1 MIKIKAFTLA
11 EVLITLGVVG
21 VVSAITIPT
30 VVNKYQERVTV
41 SKVKKIYST
50 INQAFM
56 LSVKDNG
63 YANEWN
69 VNDSSYSVRAIQF
82 TEYLKPYLKILR
94 DCGTSSGCLGYTQ
107 SVSRLNGQQHDYN
120 YDTNNSYYKLILNDG
135 SYIWIVV
142 PEALYCQHSGGGLT
156 NICGQIHTDINGGK
170 KPNTIGKDIFM
181 FYVTPYA
188 IKPNTTDDCNTNG
201 IGWGCAGYIL
211 QNGNMDYLK
220 K

>member
-1 MIKIKAFTLA
+1 MIKIKGFTLA

-30 VVNKYQERVTV
+30 VINKYQERVTI

-69 VNDSSYSVRAIQF
+69 VNGSSYSARAIQF
-82 TEYLKPYLKILR
+82 MEYLKPYLKILR
-94 DCGTSSGCLGYTQ
+94 DCGTSSGCLGYTKKIN
-107 SVSRLNGQQHDYN
+107 RLNGQQHQYN
-120 YDTNNSYYKLILNDG
+120 YDTSSNYYKFILNDG
-135 SYIWIVV
+135 SYIWIL
-142 PEALYCQHSGGGLT
+142 PTSSAYCQYSTGGHT
-156 NICGQIHTDINGGK
+156 NVCSQIYTDINGGK
-170 KPNTIGKDIFM
+170 KPNTIGKDIFI
-181 FYVTPYA
+181 FYITPYA
-188 IKPNTTDDCNTNG
+188 IKPNTDDCNTNE
-201 IGWGCAGYIL
+201 IGWGCSGYIL
-211 QNGNMDYLK
+211 QNGDMDYLK

>member
-1 MIKIKAFTLA
+1 M
-11 EVLITLGVVG
+11 GVVG

-41 SKVKKIYST
+41 SKVKKFYST

-69 VNDSSYSVRAIQF
+69 VNGGSYSVRAIQF

-94 DCGTSSGCLGYTQ
+94 DCGKSSGCLGYTQ
-107 SVSRLNGQQHDYN
+107 DVSRLNGQQHQDN
-120 YDTNNSYYKLILNDG
+120 YDANPAYYKIILNDG

-142 PEALYCQHSGGGLT
+142 PGTPYCQISIGDLT
-156 NICGQIHTDINGGK
+156 NVCGQIYTDINGGK
-170 KPNTIGKDIFM
+170 KPNTIGKDIFQ
-181 FYVTPYA
+181 FCITPYA
-188 IKPNTTDDCNTNG
+188 IKTNTEDCNTNEV
-201 IGWGCAGYIL
+201 GWGCSGYIL